1 MKKILITV
9 LSSLAVVSCAST
21 SDSEQT
27 GSSSDTNYSQLSQT
41 ALMAAVNM
49 WSQQNET
56 TPLADTVADQAS
68 VTSDQAIGGIG
79 SMLAL
84 AQNSL
89 GSTDNKELATLIPG
103 MSSLESTGLS
113 SVLSSQGA
121 VESAFAGLGMDS
133 SMVTTFA
140 PIILQALQSQG
151 ATSGLMDSLA
161 AIWQQALAISDQ
173 RLVEEYCKG
182 TSVLFFVHERKG
194 I

>member
-1 MKKILITV
+1 MKKVLITV

-27 GSSSDTNYSQLSQT
+27 SSSSDTNYSQLSQT

-68 VTSDQAIGGIG
+68 VTTDQAIGGIG

-113 SVLSSQGA
+113 SLLSSQGA
-121 VESAFAGLGMDS
+121 VESAFSGLGMDP

-161 AIWQQALAISDQ
+161 AIWQ
-173 RLVEEYCKG
+173 
-182 TSVLFFVHERKG
+182 
-194 I
+194 

>member
-1 MKKILITV
+1 MKKILITM

-27 GSSSDTNYSQLSQT
+27 GSTSDTNYSQLSQT

-68 VTSDQAIGGIG
+68 VTNDQAIGGIG

-89 GSTDNKELATLIPG
+89 GTADNKELASLIPG

-161 AIWQQALAISDQ
+161 AIWQ
-173 RLVEEYCKG
+173 
-182 TSVLFFVHERKG
+182 
-194 I
+194 

>member
-161 AIWQQALAISDQ
+161 AIWQ
-173 RLVEEYCKG
+173 
-182 TSVLFFVHERKG
+182 
-194 I
+194 

>member
-1 MKKILITV
+1 MKKVLITV

-27 GSSSDTNYSQLSQT
+27 SSSSDTNYSQLSQT

-56 TPLADTVADQAS
+56 TPLVDTVADQAS
-68 VTSDQAIGGIG
+68 VSSDQAVGGIG

-89 GSTDNKELATLIPG
+89 GTADNKELATLIPG

-113 SVLSSQGA
+113 SLLSSQGA
-121 VESAFAGLGMDS
+121 VESAFSGLGMDP

-161 AIWQQALAISDQ
+161 AVWQ
-173 RLVEEYCKG
+173 
-182 TSVLFFVHERKG
+182 
-194 I
+194 

>member
-1 MKKILITV
+1 MKKILITM

-27 GSSSDTNYSQLSQT
+27 GSTSDTNYSQLSQT

-89 GSTDNKELATLIPG
+89 GTADNKELASLIPG

-151 ATSGLMDSLA
+151 ATSGLMDSLT
-161 AIWQQALAISDQ
+161 AIWQ
-173 RLVEEYCKG
+173 
-182 TSVLFFVHERKG
+182 
-194 I
+194 

>member
-1 MKKILITV
+1 M

-27 GSSSDTNYSQLSQT
+27 SSSSDTNYSQLSQT

-89 GSTDNKELATLIPG
+89 GSADNKELASLIPG

-113 SVLSSQGA
+113 SVLSSQGT

-161 AIWQQALAISDQ
+161 AIWQ
-173 RLVEEYCKG
+173 
-182 TSVLFFVHERKG
+182 
-194 I
+194 

>member
-1 MKKILITV
+1 MKKILITM

-27 GSSSDTNYSQLSQT
+27 SSSSDTNYSQLSQT

-56 TPLADTVADQAS
+56 TPLVDTVADQAS
-68 VTSDQAIGGIG
+68 VTSDQAVGGIG

-89 GSTDNKELATLIPG
+89 GTADNKELATLIPG

-113 SVLSSQGA
+113 SLLSSQGA
-121 VESAFAGLGMDS
+121 VESAFSGLGMDP

-140 PIILQALQSQG
+140 P
-151 ATSGLMDSLA
+151 
-161 AIWQQALAISDQ
+161 
-173 RLVEEYCKG
+173 
-182 TSVLFFVHERKG
+182 
-194 I
+194 

>member
-89 GSTDNKELATLIPG
+89 GSADNKELATLIPG

-113 SVLSSQGA
+113 SALSSQGA

-161 AIWQQALAISDQ
+161 AIWQ
-173 RLVEEYCKG
+173 
-182 TSVLFFVHERKG
+182 
-194 I
+194 

>member
-1 MKKILITV
+1 MKKILITM

-27 GSSSDTNYSQLSQT
+27 SSSSDTNYSQLSQT

-89 GSTDNKELATLIPG
+89 SSADNKELASLIPG

-151 ATSGLMDSLA
+151 ATSGLMDSLT
-161 AIWQQALAISDQ
+161 AIWQ
-173 RLVEEYCKG
+173 
-182 TSVLFFVHERKG
+182 
-194 I
+194 

>member
-1 MKKILITV
+1 MKKVLITV

-27 GSSSDTNYSQLSQT
+27 SSSSDTNYSQLSQT

-56 TPLADTVADQAS
+56 TPLVNTVADQAS
-68 VTSDQAIGGIG
+68 VTSDQAVGGIG

-89 GSTDNKELATLIPG
+89 GTVDNKELASLIPG

-113 SVLSSQGA
+113 SLLSSQGA
-121 VESAFAGLGMDS
+121 VESAFSGLGMDP

-151 ATSGLMDSLA
+151 ATSGLVDSLA
-161 AIWQQALAISDQ
+161 AVWQ
-173 RLVEEYCKG
+173 
-182 TSVLFFVHERKG
+182 
-194 I
+194 

>member
-1 MKKILITV
+1 MKKILITM

-27 GSSSDTNYSQLSQT
+27 SSSSDTNYSQLSQT

-89 GSTDNKELATLIPG
+89 GSADNKELASLIPG
-103 MSSLESTGLS
+103 MSSLEATGLS

-121 VESAFAGLGMDS
+121 VESAFSGLGMDS
-133 SMVTTFA
+133 SMITTFA
-140 PIILQALQSQG
+140 PIILQTLQSQG

-161 AIWQQALAISDQ
+161 AIWQ
-173 RLVEEYCKG
+173 
-182 TSVLFFVHERKG
+182 
-194 I
+194 

>member
-1 MKKILITV
+1 MKKVLITV

-27 GSSSDTNYSQLSQT
+27 SSSSDTNYSQLSQT

-89 GSTDNKELATLIPG
+89 GTADNKELATLIPG
-103 MSSLESTGLS
+103 MSTLESTGLS
-113 SVLSSQGA
+113 SLLNSQSA
-121 VESAFAGLGMDS
+121 VESAFTSLGMDS
-133 SMVTTFA
+133 SMVSTFA
-140 PIILQALQSQG
+140 PIVLQALQSQG
-151 ATSGLMDSLA
+151 ATSGLVDSLA
-161 AIWQQALAISDQ
+161 AVWQ
-173 RLVEEYCKG
+173 
-182 TSVLFFVHERKG
+182 
-194 I
+194 

>member
-1 MKKILITV
+1 MKKVLITV

-27 GSSSDTNYSQLSQT
+27 SSSSDTNYSQLSQT

-89 GSTDNKELATLIPG
+89 GTADNKELATLIPG
-103 MSSLESTGLS
+103 MSTLESTGLS
-113 SVLSSQGA
+113 SLLNSQSA
-121 VESAFAGLGMDS
+121 VESAFTSLGMDS
-133 SMVTTFA
+133 SMVSTFA
-140 PIILQALQSQG
+140 PIVLQALQSQG

-161 AIWQQALAISDQ
+161 AVWQ
-173 RLVEEYCKG
+173 
-182 TSVLFFVHERKG
+182 
-194 I
+194 

>member
-1 MKKILITV
+1 MKKILITM

-27 GSSSDTNYSQLSQT
+27 GSTSDTNYSQLSQT

-49 WSQQNET
+49 WSQKNET

-89 GSTDNKELATLIPG
+89 GSADNKELASLIPG

-161 AIWQQALAISDQ
+161 AIWQ
-173 RLVEEYCKG
+173 
-182 TSVLFFVHERKG
+182 
-194 I
+194 

>member
-1 MKKILITV
+1 MKKILITM

-27 GSSSDTNYSQLSQT
+27 SSSSDTNYSQLSQT

-89 GSTDNKELATLIPG
+89 GSADNKELASLIPG

-161 AIWQQALAISDQ
+161 AIWQ
-173 RLVEEYCKG
+173 
-182 TSVLFFVHERKG
+182 
-194 I
+194 

>member
-1 MKKILITV
+1 MKKILITM

-27 GSSSDTNYSQLSQT
+27 SSSSDTNYSQLSQT

-89 GSTDNKELATLIPG
+89 GTAC
-103 MSSLESTGLS
+103 
-113 SVLSSQGA
+113 
-121 VESAFAGLGMDS
+121 
-133 SMVTTFA
+133 
-140 PIILQALQSQG
+140 
-151 ATSGLMDSLA
+151 
-161 AIWQQALAISDQ
+161 
-173 RLVEEYCKG
+173 R
-182 TSVLFFVHERKG
+182 
-194 I
+194 

>member
-1 MKKILITV
+1 MKKVLITV

-27 GSSSDTNYSQLSQT
+27 SSGSDTTYSQLSQT

-49 WSQQNET
+49 WSQKNET
-56 TPLADTVADQAS
+56 TPLSDTVADQAS

-89 GSTDNKELATLIPG
+89 DTADNKELATLIPG

-113 SVLSSQGA
+113 SLLNSQGA
-121 VESAFAGLGMDS
+121 VESAFSRLGMDP
-133 SMVTTFA
+133 SMVSTFA

-161 AIWQQALAISDQ
+161 AIW
-173 RLVEEYCKG
+173 K
-182 TSVLFFVHERKG
+182 
-194 I
+194 

>member
-1 MKKILITV
+1 MKKVLITV

-21 SDSEQT
+21 SDSGT
-27 GSSSDTNYSQLSQT
+27 TSSTSDTNYSQLTQT

-56 TPLADTVADQAS
+56 TPLADTVANQAS
-68 VTSDQAIGGIG
+68 VTSDQAVGGIG

-89 GSTDNKELATLIPG
+89 GTADNNELASLIPG
-103 MSSLESTGLS
+103 MSTLESTGLT
-113 SVLSSQGA
+113 SVLNSQGA
-121 VESAFAGLGMDS
+121 VESAFSGLGMDS
-133 SMVTTFA
+133 SMISTFA

-161 AIWQQALAISDQ
+161 AVWQ
-173 RLVEEYCKG
+173 
-182 TSVLFFVHERKG
+182 
-194 I
+194 

>member
-68 VTSDQAIGGIG
+68 VTSEQAIGGIG

-89 GSTDNKELATLIPG
+89 GSADNKELATLIPG

-121 VESAFAGLGMDS
+121 VESAFSGLGMDS
-133 SMVTTFA
+133 SMITTFA
-140 PIILQALQSQG
+140 PIILQTLQSQG

-161 AIWQQALAISDQ
+161 AIWQ
-173 RLVEEYCKG
+173 
-182 TSVLFFVHERKG
+182 
-194 I
+194 

>member
-1 MKKILITV
+1 M
-9 LSSLAVVSCAST
+9 LSSLAVVSCANT
-21 SDSEQT
+21 SNSEQT
-27 GSSSDTNYSQLSQT
+27 GSTSDTNYSQLSQT

-89 GSTDNKELATLIPG
+89 GTADNKELASLIPG

-161 AIWQQALAISDQ
+161 AIWQ
-173 RLVEEYCKG
+173 
-182 TSVLFFVHERKG
+182 
-194 I
+194 

>member
-1 MKKILITV
+1 MKKILITM

-89 GSTDNKELATLIPG
+89 GSADNKELATLIPG

-121 VESAFAGLGMDS
+121 VESAFSGLGMDS
-133 SMVTTFA
+133 SMITTFA
-140 PIILQALQSQG
+140 PIILQTLQSQG

-161 AIWQQALAISDQ
+161 AIWQ
-173 RLVEEYCKG
+173 
-182 TSVLFFVHERKG
+182 
-194 I
+194 